1 MHLRTR
7 NVCNDKKERKI
18 MKRIPF
24 IAGILSLFVPGLGQ
38 IYGGESHKGA
48 VILAAAILI
57 GNLNIIILPLI
68 SMANPMIQP
77 KEIADARIIWAYW
90 IPRIGHE
97 VISVWSVAFWLWA
110 IFDAV
115 SITRK
120 KALRIGGA
128 T

>member
-1 MHLRTR
+1 
-7 NVCNDKKERKI
+7 

-24 IAGILSLFVPGLGQ
+24 IAGTLSLFVPGLGQ

-68 SMANPMIQP
+68 SMANPMISP
-77 KEIADARIIWAYW
+77 TGIADTRTIWAYW
-90 IPRIGHE
+90 IPRISHD

-110 IFDAV
+110 IFDAL
-115 SITRK
+115 SITLK
-120 KALRIGGA
+120 KRYE
-128 T
+128 